1 MGQAVRIG
9 LTEVRHTLIY
19 GALKAADD
27 YCLTAGI
34 IDPVRARF
42 VATAVVDE
50 ALAYWNARPLDAPA
64 HKVAEDSLARLE
76 NITLIGFLLDEH
88 GFAP

>member
-1 MGQAVRIG
+1 MDQAVSAG

-27 YCLTAGI
+27 YCLTFGI

-42 VATAVVDE
+42 VATVTVDE

-64 HKVAEDSLARLE
+64 HVVATDSLNRLT
-76 NITLIGFLLDEH
+76 NTSFVGKLLDEH